1 MDEPAGW
8 AAHLYRWRGFMSSLY
23 EKKIDTLKGVGK
35 KRAELFAKLGA
46 PTAGDLLRLYPRSYE
61 NWSETVPIAEAQIG
75 ELAVIRGSAV
85 KAPSEHRIRGGMV
98 LYKVTVTDGADDL
111 QLTFFN
117 NRYIKML
124 IKEGESY
131 LFRGKVMGTFSQKT
145 MASPEFTLASKSMGI
160 APVYPQTQGLSSRI
174 ISQAVK
180 NALRLLP
187 QTVKDPLPSELRRE
201 YELCHLGYALENI
214 HFPKSMQD
222 LHTAK
227 YRLIFEEFLE
237 LQIGLMVLKSVKEHK
252 NLHRIPADYPADFEK
267 LLPFELTGAQKRAIS
282 EAVADMS
289 GEASMNRL
297 VQGDVGS
304 GKTAVAAALCYA
316 VTKCGM
322 QAALMAPTEILASQ
336 HYQSLSVLLENAGVR
351 TVLLTGSAT
360 AANRRILLEQIKQ
373 GEADLIIGTHALIS
387 ETVIYHNL
395 GLVITDEQHRF
406 GVRQRSALADK
417 GDSPHLLVMSATP
430 IPRTLAL
437 MIYGDLNV
445 SILDELPPGRKKIE
459 TYLID
464 STKRRRAFSYIDK
477 HLKQG
482 CQGYIICPLIE
493 EDETGLSSV
502 MEYEKVIRRLLPTA
516 AVGILHGKMKAT
528 DKEAVMG
535 EFAAGRL
542 QLLIATTVVEVGM
555 DVPNAVIMLIENAER
570 YGLSQLHQLR
580 GRIGR
585 GQQKSTCILLSDAGN
600 EETTARLKVLCST
613 TDGFQ
618 IADADLRLR
627 GPGDFFG
634 KRQHGLPQMKI
645 ANMVS
650 DMTQLKKA
658 QECAKKIIADGRIYT
673 DSYKGL
679 RASTRLL
686 FQRAGDHIFN

>member
-1 MDEPAGW
+1 MP
-8 AAHLYRWRGFMSSLY
+8 SLY
-23 EKKIDTLKGVGK
+23 DRKIDTLKSVGA

-46 PTAGDLLRLYPRSYE
+46 PTIGDLLRLYPRSYE
-61 NWSETVPIAEAQIG
+61 DWSATVPVAEAQIG
-75 ELAVIRGSAV
+75 ELAVIHGTAV
-85 KAPSEHRIRGGMV
+85 NPPSEHRIRGGMV
-98 LYKVTVTDGADDL
+98 LYKVTVTDGEDDL

-117 NRYIKML
+117 NRYIKSL
-124 IKEGESY
+124 IQEGETY
-131 LFRGKVMGTFSQKT
+131 LFRGKVSGTARQKT
-145 MASPEFTLASKSMGI
+145 MTSPEFAAESKSMGI
-160 APVYPQTQGLSSRI
+160 TPVYPQTQGLSSRI

-187 QTVKDPLPSELRRE
+187 QTVNDPLPPELREE
-201 YELCHLGYALENI
+201 YELCHLGYALEHI
-214 HFPKSMQD
+214 HFPASMQD
-222 LHTAK
+222 LETAR

-237 LQIGLMVLKSVKEHK
+237 LQIGMMVLKSAQKSR
-252 NLHRIPADYPADFEK
+252 NLHRIAPDYPVDFEN
-267 LLPFELTGAQKRAIS
+267 LLPFRLTGAQKRAIT
-282 EAVADMS
+282 EAVADMG
-289 GEASMNRL
+289 GESSMNRL
-297 VQGDVGS
+297 IQGDVGS

-316 VTKCGM
+316 VIKNGM
-322 QAALMAPTEILASQ
+322 QAALMAPTETLAAQ
-336 HYQSLSVLLENAGVR
+336 HFQSLSALLEGAGVR
-351 TVLLTGSAT
+351 TVLLTGSVS
-360 AANRRILLEQIKQ
+360 AAKRRPLLEEIQE
-373 GEADLIIGTHALIS
+373 GTANLVIGTHALIS
-387 ETVIYHNL
+387 ETVTYRNL

-406 GVRQRSALADK
+406 GVKQRSALAEK

-437 MIYGDLNV
+437 MIYGDLSV
-445 SILDELPPGRKKIE
+445 SILDELPPGRQKIE

-482 CQGYIICPLIE
+482 RQGYIICPRVD
-493 EDETGLSSV
+493 EDESELSSV
-502 MEYEKVIRRLLPTA
+502 TEYEKVVRGLLPNA
-516 AVGILHGKMKAT
+516 AAGILHGKMKAQ
-528 DKEAVMG
+528 DKEAVMA

-542 QLLIATTVVEVGM
+542 QLLIATTVVEVGV

-585 GQQKSTCILLSDAGN
+585 GEHKSTCILLSDAGN
-600 EETTARLKVLCST
+600 EETTERLRILCDT
-613 TDGFQ
+613 ADGFQ

-650 DMTQLKKA
+650 DMSELKKA
-658 QECAKKIIADGRIYT
+658 QECAKKIVADGRIHT